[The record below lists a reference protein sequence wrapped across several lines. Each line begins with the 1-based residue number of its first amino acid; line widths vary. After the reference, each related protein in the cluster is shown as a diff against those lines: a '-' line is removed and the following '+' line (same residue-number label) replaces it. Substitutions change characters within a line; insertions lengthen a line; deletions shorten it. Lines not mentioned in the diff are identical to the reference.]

1 MKSNKKRKEESVEGL
16 KMDSNPPDEMGSM
29 DLTYSGHRTA
39 QQDLRRQPE
48 LEGEERDR
56 EQPNESYQV
65 DLTHY
70 NESQETDRYQQR
82 SGEWEGLQRGKDTQ
96 RDEDQMII
104 SKDSIDRFLK
114 YNDTN
119 SQSIHKTDD
128 NTTEASAV
136 PKMSNLIIAMA
147 L

>member
-1 MKSNKKRKEESVEGL
+1 
-16 KMDSNPPDEMGSM
+16 
-29 DLTYSGHRTA
+29 
-39 QQDLRRQPE
+39 
-48 LEGEERDR
+48 
-56 EQPNESYQV
+56 
-65 DLTHY
+65 
-70 NESQETDRYQQR
+70 
-82 SGEWEGLQRGKDTQ
+82 
-96 RDEDQMII
+96 MII